1 MTNAVLTPHDARR
14 AISRQGGPGLAVT
27 SVDGP
32 AHREFHLTLR
42 PLPGEAPAFLIRRLA
57 ETLREAGAAIVRQEI
72 FGAVAAHGEV
82 QDALWQALGEPDW
95 PVTWVEGVD
104 CAGGSVAGMHV
115 WAVAG
120 GAVETIS
127 QNGRPIGR
135 VFSDGCARHCVLGD
149 VQPDDLSA
157 PKTVQARQTFENLEA
172 ALREAGMDMTQVVRT
187 WLFLDDLLSWYS
199 PFNSI
204 RTEFYRQWKMFDR
217 LVPASTGVSGRNP
230 AGSALTA
237 GAWAVQPL
245 TSALVLREVP
255 SPLQCPASA
264 YGSSFSRALELA
276 SPGQHRLLVS
286 GTASIGPDGR
296 TACVG
301 DLHGQIELTMRVVQ
315 AILASRRLDFS
326 DATRVTAYFK
336 NLRDAPAF
344 AAWCASRGLGQWP
357 LVLAQSDI
365 CRDELLFELELDAIA
380 PAAPEQSRI
389 PKSENSTASKD
400 END

>member
-1 MTNAVLTPHDARR
+1 MTNAVLTSHDAGR
-14 AISRQGGPGLAVT
+14 AISRQGRPGIEVT

-42 PLPGEAPAFLIRRLA
+42 PLPGETPAFLIRRLA
-57 ETLREAGAAIVRQEI
+57 EKLRETRAAVIRQEI
-72 FGAVAAHGEV
+72 FGSVAAHGEV
-82 QDALWQALGEPDW
+82 QDALWRALGEPDW
-95 PVTWVEGVD
+95 PVTWVEGAD
-104 CAGGSVAGMHV
+104 CAGGAVAGMHV
-115 WAVAG
+115 WAIAG

-135 VFSDGCARHCVLGD
+135 VFTDGLARHCVLGD
-149 VQPDDLSA
+149 VQPDDSSA
-157 PKTVQARQTFENLEA
+157 PKTVQARQTLENLAA
-172 ALREAGMDMTQVVRT
+172 ALREAGMEMTHLVRT

-199 PFNSI
+199 PFNSV
-204 RTEFYRQWKMFDR
+204 RTEFYRQRKMFDN

-230 AGSALTA
+230 TGSALTA

-276 SPGQHRLLVS
+276 SPDQRRLLVS
-286 GTASIGPDGR
+286 GTASIDPHGR
-296 TACVG
+296 TTCVG

-315 AILASRRLDFS
+315 AILDSSRLDFS

-336 NLRDAPAF
+336 NLQDAPAF
-344 AAWCASRGLGQWP
+344 AAWRASRGLVHWP

-365 CRDELLFELELDAIA
+365 CRDDLLFELELDAIA
-380 PAAPEQSRI
+380 PPT
-389 PKSENSTASKD
+389 KG
-400 END
+400 